1 MYINSTTRSVYM
13 TIWNH
18 QFLSEG
24 IWRLYKPKSKSHACV
39 MTALGNKWLSLDNIG
54 YIGYIGSFKHWIIW
68 ILHVVVSCTH
78 STVTFNHYWNM
89 QLKDEIITFTHIF
102 ISEFLDFAAL
112 ASIQYKTVHRY
123 LLNVYNLTFT
133 AKLSCVKR
141 SLYLF
146 CN

>member
-1 MYINSTTRSVYM
+1 MESSV
-13 TIWNH
+13 
-18 QFLSEG
+18 FSEG
-24 IWRLYKPKSKSHACV
+24 IWRLYKPKSKSHACF
-39 MTALGNKWLSLDNIG
+39 MTALGNKWLRVRSDYDVRRLRLFN
-54 YIGYIGSFKHWIIW
+54 WIIW
-68 ILHVVVSCTH
+68 ILRIVVSCTH

-133 AKLSCVKR
+133 SKLSCVKR
-141 SLYLF
+141 SLPVLQLIF
-146 CN
+146 

>member
-1 MYINSTTRSVYM
+1 M
-13 TIWNH
+13 
-18 QFLSEG
+18 
-24 IWRLYKPKSKSHACV
+24 
-39 MTALGNKWLSLDNIG
+39 
-54 YIGYIGSFKHWIIW
+54 
-68 ILHVVVSCTH
+68 HVVVSCTH
-78 STVTFNHYWNM
+78 STVTFSHYWNM

-141 SLYLF
+141 SLPVLQLIF
-146 CN
+146 

>member
-13 TIWNH
+13 TIWSH
-18 QFLSEG
+18 RFLCEG

-39 MTALGNKWLSLDNIG
+39 MTGVIMTWEDCDFL
-54 YIGYIGSFKHWIIW
+54 IGSFKHWIIW

-141 SLYLF
+141 SLPVLQLIF
-146 CN
+146 